1 LDGVG
6 GMVRGV
12 DRMTA
17 RSRNNNQQS
26 SQDMS
31 NTNMMMMANQP
42 IPPSNQPMTPGNSSH
57 YQIMQRPSVKK
68 MVCQPSGMFLFA
80 ILSFYCL
87 VISFFEKIFQ
97 SSLFILSI
105 YKNRF

>member
-1 LDGVG
+1 
-6 GMVRGV
+6 MVRGV

-68 MVCQPSGMFLFA
+68 MVCQPSGL
-80 ILSFYCL
+80 L
-87 VISFFEKIFQ
+87 VVFVCDFIFCC
-97 SSLFILSI
+97 
-105 YKNRF
+105 